1 MGKNIKSNEKMLAEN
16 TLDVLRGCGEK
27 ADKLLLCVK
36 CDMDNEMNF
45 TDTRVAFDGEKIYVL
60 HGKENSLDKR
70 AAKKKQMPEYK
81 LEKIYIFSLSEIR
94 ELKVEKYLTTG
105 RLVAKTD
112 KGDLSLSCFM
122 SSYTE
127 NIHNFVSGVNS
138 FIETGEIQREEKEN
152 KNKGKCI
159 SCGNE
164 TENGENFCKKC
175 SKKSHGMRRIF
186 SFFSD
191 YKFSVFIIVLFMLLE
206 TGINLLLP
214 QISTKSLYDNVLNPE
229 NNLGYS
235 EALQALIVM
244 IVTII
249 SIKVF
254 NLVLRITHRYV
265 IEGILPKII
274 FKIKTRVF
282 ESMQS
287 LSMGFYTSKQTGSL
301 MERVTRDS
309 NNIYSF
315 MVDAL
320 PTLIVNVFTVIGIL
334 IIMVS
339 MSAKLTVLFAIA
351 APILIASYML
361 LAKKFRTLHHRSWVK
376 NAEMTSAVSDRI
388 NGHRII
394 KSFAKEEEESE
405 TFAEISDDL
414 RDAEMSYRKAES
426 IVFPMIELA
435 LFLIVALI
443 FFVGGN
449 MVLKNEITVGTL
461 MSFIVYLEML
471 KGPIDFLSWVFNW
484 WERCMDSSHRVFEI
498 IDSVPDVTQKDNPVI
513 LDEIEGDIEI
523 NEMDF
528 EYETGIPIIKNLS
541 LKIDKGTMLGIV
553 GKTGAGKTTLVN
565 LIARLYDV
573 KSGSIKIDGADVRDM
588 QFEQLR
594 KNVGIVSQDIFLF
607 MGTIA
612 DNIRYARPEAD
623 FSEVVSAAK
632 AANAHEFIMNLPDG
646 YETRVG
652 SGGQDLSGGQRQRIS
667 IARTI
672 IQNPK
677 ILILDEATA
686 AMDTETE
693 RKIQHSI
700 SELKNN
706 RTTIAI
712 AHRLST
718 LKDADNIAVIAD
730 GELAEFGTFESL
742 LDKKGEFYK
751 LYKIQNE
758 ARKQLAFEE

>member
-1 MGKNIKSNEKMLAEN
+1 
-16 TLDVLRGCGEK
+16 
-27 ADKLLLCVK
+27 
-36 CDMDNEMNF
+36 
-45 TDTRVAFDGEKIYVL
+45 
-60 HGKENSLDKR
+60 
-70 AAKKKQMPEYK
+70 MPEYK
-81 LEKIYIFSLSEIR
+81 TSEIYTFSIS
-94 ELKVEKYLTTG
+94 EIKKLKIEKYLTTG
-105 RLVAKTD
+105 RLVAETEN
-112 KGDLSLSCFM
+112 GDLSLSYFM
-122 SSYTE
+122 NGCTE
-127 NIHNFVSGVNS
+127 DVFNFVSGVNS
-138 FIETGEIQREEKEN
+138 FIETGEIKKEEEKTKE
-152 KNKGKCI
+152 KGNCI
-159 SCGNE
+159 SCGKE

-191 YKFSVFIIVLFMLLE
+191 YKLSVFIIVLFMLLE

-229 NNLGYS
+229 NNLGYA
-235 EALQALIVM
+235 EALQALTVM
-244 IVTII
+244 IITIV
-249 SIKVF
+249 SVKVF
-254 NLVLRITHRYV
+254 STLLRILHRYV

-274 FKIKTRVF
+274 YKIKTRVF

-315 MVDAL
+315 MVDGL
-320 PTLIVNVFTVIGIL
+320 PNLIVNIFSVAGIL
-334 IIMVS
+334 IIMFS
-339 MSAKLTVLFAIA
+339 MSGKLTLLFAVA
-351 APILIASYML
+351 APIIVTSYML
-361 LAKKFRTLHHRSWVK
+361 LAKKFRALHHRSWVK

-405 TFAEISDDL
+405 TFAGISDEL
-414 RDAEMSYRKAES
+414 RNAEMSYRKAES
-426 IVFPMIELA
+426 TVFPLIELA
-435 LFLIVALI
+435 LFFIVALI
-443 FFVGGN
+443 FLVGGN
-449 MVLKNEITVGTL
+449 MVLNNEITIGTL

-471 KGPIDFLSWVFNW
+471 KSPIDFLSWVFNW

-498 IDSVPDVTQKDNPVI
+498 IDSVPDVTQKENPVI
-513 LDEIEGDIEI
+513 LEEINGDIEI
-523 NEMDF
+523 REMDF
-528 EYETGIPIIKNLS
+528 EYEIGIPIIKNLS

-565 LIARLYDV
+565 LIARLYDA
-573 KSGSIKIDGADVRDM
+573 KSGCIKIDGVDVRDM
-588 QFEQLR
+588 QFKQLR
-594 KNVGIVSQDIFLF
+594 ENVGIVSQDIFLF

-612 DNIRYARPEAD
+612 DNIRYARPQAS
-623 FSEVVSAAK
+623 FKEVVAAAK
-632 AANAHEFIMNLPDG
+632 AANAHEFIMSLPDG

-718 LKDADNIAVIAD
+718 LKDADNIAVISD
-730 GELAEFGTFESL
+730 GELSEFGTFESL
-742 LDKKGEFYK
+742 LEKKGEFYK
-751 LYKIQNE
+751 LCKIQNE